1 MIQWQQLDQKFAA
14 LSLREKW
21 LITGCGFVAIFFVG
35 IFTFIQPLMADA
47 DSAHLSTLDVKNQVI
62 TANNQ

>member
-21 LITGCGFVAIFFVG
+21 LITGCGFVAIFSLVFLRL
-35 IFTFIQPLMADA
+35 FNL
-47 DSAHLSTLDVKNQVI
+47 
-62 TANNQ
+62 

>member
-21 LITGCGFVAIFFVG
+21 LITGCGFVAIFFRWYFYVYS
-35 IFTFIQPLMADA
+35 TFDG
-47 DSAHLSTLDVKNQVI
+47 
-62 TANNQ
+62 